1 MEDYRSG
8 QSSKLIT
15 SRREFIVAGG
25 MLAATSAIGCG
36 GQSMTAPTPTP
47 SNQVH
52 VPLPSVGQTVSATGQ
67 VSGSQLPLAITRL
80 SDTTVVAVTRVCTHM
95 GCTVG
100 LPSAPGGTL
109 DCPCHGSRFQVTG
122 EVVNGP
128 AARPLTTYPAVLSGN
143 EVIVTLP
150 T

>member
-1 MEDYRSG
+1 MEAWSSGKSGRS
-8 QSSKLIT
+8 LA
-15 SRREFIVAGG
+15 SRREFVIASG
-25 MLAATSAIGCG
+25 MLAATAAIGCG
-36 GQSMTAPTPTP
+36 GQSMTAPTSPTG
-47 SNQVH
+47 NEVRAA
-52 VPLPSVGQTVSATGQ
+52 LPAVGQTESAIGQ

-80 SDTTVVAVTRVCTHM
+80 SNTTVVAVTRVCTHM

-128 AARPLTTYPAVLSGN
+128 ASRPLASYPAVISGN